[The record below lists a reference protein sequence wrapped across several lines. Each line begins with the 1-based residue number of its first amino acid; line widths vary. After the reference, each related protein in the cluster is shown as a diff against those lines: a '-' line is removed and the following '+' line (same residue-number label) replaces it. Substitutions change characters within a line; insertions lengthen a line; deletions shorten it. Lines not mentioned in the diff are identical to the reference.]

1 MRRESFTPLI
11 WWDKEVLRRNVSFQ
25 SQPSCWL
32 VAGGDLLDVETPG
45 VVLVIRQADPF
56 VLSDDGLVQTED
68 CLVTSLDISCH
79 RY

>member
-45 VVLVIRQADPF
+45 VVLVVGQADPV
-56 VLSDDGLVQTED
+56 VLGDDGPVQAED
-68 CLVTSLDISCH
+68 CLVSSLDTEC
-79 RY
+79 

>member
-25 SQPSCWL
+25 SQPGCWL

-45 VVLVIRQADPF
+45 VVLVIGQTDPV
-56 VLSDDGLVQTED
+56 VLGDDSPVQTED
-68 CLVTSLDISCH
+68 CLVTSLDTTQH
-79 RY
+79 